1 MPRVLGDLR
10 DRLTKRAG
18 QNRTIHLPSIRR
30 FFRNH
35 HADQPFPRGSK
46 QRWRRSVTYHNA
58 NLQDARIKE
67 THDLIAS
74 DKVEG
79 TKVYGADS
87 KHIGSIERVIIEKRS
102 GRVAYA
108 VLGFGGF
115 LGIGEDHYPLPWA
128 KLTYDENLGGYRT
141 DVTREQV
148 EKAPKYHG
156 TEEYDWNAENGRRV
170 YDYYGVPPYWM

>member
-1 MPRVLGDLR
+1 M
-10 DRLTKRAG
+10 
-18 QNRTIHLPSIRR
+18 
-30 FFRNH
+30 
-35 HADQPFPRGSK
+35 
-46 QRWRRSVTYHNA
+46 TYHNA
-58 NLQDARIKE
+58 NLQDAGIKE

-79 TKVYGADS
+79 TKVYGADN
-87 KHIGSIERVIIEKRS
+87 KHIGSIERVIVEKRS

-148 EKAPKYHG
+148 ERAPKYHG
-156 TEEYDWNAENGRRV
+156 NEEYDWNSENGRRV

>member
-1 MPRVLGDLR
+1 M
-10 DRLTKRAG
+10 
-18 QNRTIHLPSIRR
+18 S
-30 FFRNH
+30 
-35 HADQPFPRGSK
+35 
-46 QRWRRSVTYHNA
+46 YHNA

-79 TKVYGADS
+79 TKVYGSDN

-115 LGIGEDHYPLPWA
+115 LGLGEDHYPLPWA

-141 DVTREQV
+141 DVTRDQV
-148 EKAPKYHG
+148 ERAPKYRG
-156 TEEYDWNAENGRRV
+156 NEEYDWNEENGRRV